1 MAMLESQSRCATI
14 DEDVVILEVYSLN
27 RPPQSRPLGVVT
39 FGSTW
44 RRTRGCLCCSS
55 GPDPPA
61 PAYNGRTR
69 SRGPCRRRQEERRRG
84 RSRTYLPVPLYT
96 FKPGSKVDNMVRQL
110 ETIRVDHHLHYHCQL
125 RCNGARQQTA
135 RRRQN
140 RIVARNGKS
149 KPEAPEAAEA
159 IILTTYS
166 D

>member
-1 MAMLESQSRCATI
+1 MLESPSRCISTTT

-27 RPPQSRPLGVVT
+27 RPPQSRPLGGVT
-39 FGSTW
+39 FGSPW

-61 PAYNGRTR
+61 PAPKDGRTR
-69 SRGPCRRRQEERRRG
+69 SRGPCGRRQEERRRG
-84 RSRTYLPVPLYT
+84 RSGTYLPLPLYT
-96 FKPGSKVDNMVRQL
+96 FKPGSKVDHMVRQL
-110 ETIRVDHHLHYHCQL
+110 ETLRVDHHLHYHCQL

-135 RRRQN
+135 RWRQN

-149 KPEAPEAAEA
+149 KPEAVEA
-159 IILTTYS
+159 IIVLPTTFS

>member
-1 MAMLESQSRCATI
+1 MLESPSRCIFTTT

-39 FGSTW
+39 W

-55 GPDPPA
+55 GADPPA
-61 PAYNGRTR
+61 PAPAPHDGRTR
-69 SRGPCRRRQEERRRG
+69 SRGPCGRRQEERRRG
-84 RSRTYLPVPLYT
+84 RSGTYLPLPLYT
-96 FKPGSKVDNMVRQL
+96 FKPGSKVDHMVRQL
-110 ETIRVDHHLHYHCQL
+110 ETLRVDHHLHYHCQL

-135 RRRQN
+135 RWRQN

-149 KPEAPEAAEA
+149 KPEAVEA
-159 IILTTYS
+159 IIVLPTTFS